1 MASRWAEYKENAD
14 IMPYLQY
21 ETVGDNNVRDEH
33 ALLDGVVRKIT
44 DSFWATHYPP
54 NGWGCRCSAIQL
66 PVSHAKETKI
76 IPRVPVPQM
85 FRTNLAD
92 AGLIFPKNHSYYNGI
107 PKNKLI
113 EAMAYLPDDNAYK
126 VVYTAKNGGV
136 LKQHIL
142 HGSGNP
148 GEVASNTKIA
158 KKLLDDGVAKEI
170 KLLPDL
176 PDDPQKGILYDNLRE
191 KIYGTKEF
199 VSLKNPDAL
208 VDGELFD
215 FKEVRAT
222 KTAIHN
228 NIKKL
233 RNQTKDIKGCFLF
246 SEKIDEQDL
255 YKYIN
260 GQITHYK
267 KKSGRLHNLKIHIIL
282 KNGELKTYTDKD
294 F

>member
-113 EAMAYLPDDNAYK
+113 EAMVYLPDDNAYK

-170 KLLPDL
+170 KLLPDFGGNSEHH
-176 PDDPQKGILYDNLRE
+176 DYLRE
-191 KIYGTKEF
+191 KVYGTKKF
-199 VSLKNPDAL
+199 ISGKNPDAL
-208 VDGELFD
+208 IDGEVFE
-215 FKEVRAT
+215 FKHLKSVTR
-222 KTAIHN
+222 KRI
-228 NIKKL
+228 
-233 RNQTKDIKGCFLF
+233 QKDIDKARKQSSNVMF
-246 SEKIDEQDL
+246 SSDIKFNEKD
-255 YKYIN
+255 IN
-260 GQITHYK
+260 SAVGGIIKQSKSIKQIWYYYEDVLTKKPNPNYK
-267 KKSGRLHNLKIHIIL
+267 K
-282 KNGELKTYTDKD
+282 
-294 F
+294 